1 MEKKT
6 TPSYKEGLT
15 ELRGQLKEMIPSK
28 ILETFDNDA
37 EQLAENHS
45 GILKLNNGDKVPD
58 FSLLNAVGE
67 KITLSEVL
75 QKGNV
80 VLAFYRGSW
89 CPYCNLQLNH
99 YQQILNKIKEK
110 GASLIAISPQNPDA
124 SLGIKEKNNL
134 KFEVLSDIGNIV
146 SRKFTTIFKNDNLP
160 IEAMKNLGLDFD
172 SFYGDDSREIPIP
185 AVFVINQKGIIVFS
199 KTEGGNY
206 RNRVEQ
212 SDILDALNMQ
222 S

>member
-15 ELRGQLKEMIPSK
+15 QLRGQLKEMIPSN
-28 ILETFDNDA
+28 ILDTFDNDA
-37 EQLAENHS
+37 EQLAKNNSE
-45 GILKLNNGDKVPD
+45 ILKLNNGDKVPD
-58 FSLLNAVGE
+58 FSLLNAVRE
-67 KITLSEVL
+67 KITFSEVL

-80 VLAFYRGSW
+80 VLVFYRGSW
-89 CPYCNLQLNH
+89 CPYCNLQLNQ

-134 KFEVLSDIGNIV
+134 EFEVLSDIGNIV
-146 SRKFTTIFKNDNLP
+146 SRKFTTIFKNGNSP

-212 SDILDALNMQ
+212 SDILDALNM
-222 S
+222 